1 MNDVLLKKASFKAED
16 ICDLSSKQLIE
27 ILQYHNIQDV
37 EGSKE
42 KLIKR
47 ILNIIPEDEG
57 DDDDDENMNEEK
69 DAGEKEEEDEEDD
82 EKDDKVI
89 VTPAKDSKRKREPET
104 YDMKVL
110 LKKKKYTKEDIK
122 NLKADDLEMVIT
134 FSYYIL

>member
-1 MNDVLLKKASFKAED
+1 MNDVLLKKAAFKAED

-42 KLIKR
+42 NLIKR
-47 ILNIIPEDEG
+47 ILNIIPEDE
-57 DDDDDENMNEEK
+57 DDDVDDDDENMNEEK
-69 DAGEKEEEDEEDD
+69 DAGDEDEDDD
-82 EKDDKVI
+82 EEDDKVI